1 MIRFAAALARREFV
15 RFIRQPQRVVGSIGQ
30 PLLFWAFLGAGLT
43 PSFQPPG
50 MEGMT
55 YTEYFYPGVLMML
68 VLFAGIFSTITVIE
82 DRDQGFLQGVL
93 VAPVPRMSI
102 VLGKVCGGAMIA
114 MFQAVLL
121 LVALPFMGLMPG
133 IGGFLMILAALVLSA
148 LGFTG
153 LGFSIAWTMKST
165 SGFHAIMMVFLFPLW
180 LLSGALFPMENVPDW
195 LHWVML
201 LNPVAHA
208 LTVLRGPFYAAPA
221 ELLAS
226 GSYLVSLVVLLAWVA
241 LSLWASARR
250 VNRRERGITAPAA
263 AGGGAPAAAGGDAG
277 RA

>member
-15 RFIRQPQRVVGSIGQ
+15 RFIRQPQRVIGSIGQ

-50 MEGMT
+50 LEGMT

-82 DRDQGFLQGVL
+82 DRDQGFLQGVV
-93 VAPVPRMSI
+93 VAPIPRLAI
-102 VLGKVCGGAMIA
+102 VLGKVGGGTLIA
-114 MFQAVLL
+114 LFQALIL
-121 LVALPFMGLMPG
+121 LVAAPFMGMLPSV
-133 IGGFLMILAALVLSA
+133 GGTLMIVLALTLAA

-180 LLSGALFPMENVPDW
+180 LLSGALFPMQNVPDW
-195 LHWVML
+195 LHWVMTV
-201 LNPVAHA
+201 NPVTHA
-208 LTVLRGPFYAAPA
+208 VTVLRGPFYTAPGT
-221 ELLAS
+221 LLAD
-226 GSYLVSLVVLLAWVA
+226 GGYLTSLAVLVGWVA
-241 LSLWASARR
+241 LSLWLSLRR
-250 VNRRERGITAPAA
+250 VTKRDRGL
-263 AGGGAPAAAGGDAG
+263 
-277 RA
+277 

>member
-15 RFIRQPQRVVGSIGQ
+15 RFIRQPQRVIGSIGQ

-50 MEGMT
+50 LEGMT

-82 DRDQGFLQGVL
+82 DRDQGFLQGVV
-93 VAPVPRMSI
+93 VAPIPRLAI
-102 VLGKVCGGAMIA
+102 VLGKVGGGTLIA
-114 MFQAVLL
+114 LFQALIL
-121 LVALPFMGLMPG
+121 LVAAPFMGMLPG
-133 IGGFLMILAALVLSA
+133 VGGTLMIVLALTLAA

-180 LLSGALFPMENVPDW
+180 LLSGALFPMQNVPAW
-195 LHWVML
+195 LHWVMTV
-201 LNPVAHA
+201 NPVTHA
-208 LTVLRGPFYAAPA
+208 VTVLRGPFYTAPA
-221 ELLAS
+221 TLLAD
-226 GSYLVSLVVLLAWVA
+226 GGYLTSLAVLVGWVV
-241 LSLWASARR
+241 LSLWLSVRR
-250 VNRRERGITAPAA
+250 VTKRDRGI
-263 AGGGAPAAAGGDAG
+263 
-277 RA
+277 